1 MKIKGKKTFRE
12 KRSLVQRERER
23 ERERERIRETREKRS
38 LVQKEKKKMVRDQ
51 KRGVR

>member
-1 MKIKGKKTFRE
+1 MKIKGKKTF
-12 KRSLVQRERER
+12 
-23 ERERERIRETREKRS
+23 REKRS

>member
-23 ERERERIRETREKRS
+23 EREREKERERER
-38 LVQKEKKKMVRDQ
+38 ER
-51 KRGVR
+51 KRGVEKQERRGVLY

>member
-23 ERERERIRETREKRS
+23 ERERER
-38 LVQKEKKKMVRDQ
+38 
-51 KRGVR
+51 RGVLYKKRKRKW

>member
-23 ERERERIRETREKRS
+23 ERERERGVEKQER
-38 LVQKEKKKMVRDQ
+38 
-51 KRGVR
+51 RGVLYKKRKRKW